1 MNPCIDYCMN
11 YLKRPFDSDV
21 CSCECEYVRAVVRE
35 NAYFTALNR
44 IKILARGTDQVDSKD
59 IMEIIDS
66 VKVVK

>member
-1 MNPCIDYCMN
+1 MNPCIDYCMIH
-11 YLKRPFDSDV
+11 LKRPFDPDV
-21 CSCECEYVRAVVRE
+21 CSHECEYGRAVVRE

-44 IKILARGTDQVDSKD
+44 IKMLSRDKDQVDSKD